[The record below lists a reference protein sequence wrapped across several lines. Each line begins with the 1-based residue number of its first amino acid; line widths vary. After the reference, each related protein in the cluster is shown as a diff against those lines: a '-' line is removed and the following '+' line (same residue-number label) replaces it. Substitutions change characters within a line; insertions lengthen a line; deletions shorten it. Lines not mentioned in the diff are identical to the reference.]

1 MKLNN
6 LSLAVGMILITSTL
20 TLAQQKPVMVE
31 LHDAQGKSVGTAQ
44 LSPAARQVI
53 TAKSPG
59 TETAP
64 ENEPKGVNIRLDL
77 KGLQPGKHAIHIH
90 QNAMCEGPAFT
101 SAGAHFNPES
111 KQHGL
116 QNPQGPHAGDIPNI
130 TVKANGTL
138 KGNVVAPGV
147 TMGTDRH
154 SIFSNAGTALMIHAK
169 ADDLKSD
176 PGGNA
181 GDRIICGTIT
191 KP

>member
-20 TLAQQKPVMVE
+20 ALAQKSVKVE

-44 LSPAARQVI
+44 LSPAAGQVV
-53 TAKSPG
+53 TSKSPG
-59 TETAP
+59 TDTEHET
-64 ENEPKGVNIRLDL
+64 KGVNIRLDL
-77 KGLQPGKHAIHIH
+77 KGLQPGEHAIHIH
-90 QNAMCEGPAFT
+90 QNAKCEGPAFT

-147 TMGTDRH
+147 TMGTDSH
-154 SIFSNAGTALMIHAK
+154 SIFSNGGTALMIHAK